1 MKRTIKLTEND
12 LHNIIKESV
21 ERIINEGQG
30 WDYFKNMSKKAWSG
44 DYDDE
49 INQHYQNKNR
59 DEEREFNKNFI
70 KTGTANP
77 SWNNDTHY
85 DPEDPIT
92 SSGNKFGRW
101 SKPINKG
108 LTGKMGRALGMGAA
122 KAAVGARHAYNKI
135 RGAYNN

>member
-1 MKRTIKLTEND
+1 MIVNH
-12 LHNIIKESV
+12 LHLGQYLVFRNIV
-21 ERIINEGQG
+21 LWLLFHN
-30 WDYFKNMSKKAWSG
+30 Y
-44 DYDDE
+44 
-49 INQHYQNKNR
+49 NQHYQNKNR
-59 DEEREFNKNFI
+59 DEEKEFNKNFI
-70 KTGTANP
+70 KTGTSNP

-85 DPEDPIT
+85 DPEDPTT